1 MGGGS
6 YGLRLSKYGLES
18 VSVEQTDYTVMPFLP
33 TLGRNSCRSSTGKL
47 RVSRRAQPILTAAGP
62 AIEGMLR
69 GTARCYSGSIVPGH
83 ARPKQETF
91 AVNKWVDLGV
101 SWLPF
106 LALIGLWFWFSRR
119 SGMQARGA
127 SGVTLIELYEQQVAE
142 TRRMNGFLER
152 IALSLEKHE
161 AHGGS

>member
-1 MGGGS
+1 
-6 YGLRLSKYGLES
+6 
-18 VSVEQTDYTVMPFLP
+18 
-33 TLGRNSCRSSTGKL
+33 
-47 RVSRRAQPILTAAGP
+47 
-62 AIEGMLR
+62 MLR
-69 GTARCYSGSIVPGH
+69 TNDRCYPGSIVPAP

-91 AVNKWVDLGV
+91 VVDKWVELAV

-106 LALIGLWFWFSRR
+106 LVLIGLWFWFSRR

-127 SGVTLIELYEQQVAE
+127 SGVTMIELYEQQVAE

-161 AHGGS
+161 APGGS